1 MAIRALLF
9 DLDNTLYPS
18 SAPMGGEISRRI
30 TAYVQNFMGVDWEEA
45 SRLRRHGFA
54 RYGTTL
60 KWLETEEGF
69 SDIDDY
75 LKSVHPPDVRRFL
88 PRDPQLREMIEGLPH
103 EKFILTNSSADHA
116 ERVLE
121 HFGIR
126 DLFSGLYDI
135 TFNGMQGKPARTAY
149 EKPLSIIPWDAG
161 DILFI
166 DDVPKY
172 LEGFVAVGGQG
183 LLIDEDQRHADY
195 HLPKIRSI
203 HELPDFL
210 VSRLLSQ

>member
-30 TAYVQNFMGVDWEEA
+30 TAYVQKFMGVDWEEA

-75 LKSVHPPDVRRFL
+75 GICQHRF
-88 PRDPQLREMIEGLPH
+88 
-103 EKFILTNSSADHA
+103 
-116 ERVLE
+116 RVL
-121 HFGIR
+121 
-126 DLFSGLYDI
+126 
-135 TFNGMQGKPARTAY
+135 
-149 EKPLSIIPWDAG
+149 
-161 DILFI
+161 
-166 DDVPKY
+166 
-172 LEGFVAVGGQG
+172 
-183 LLIDEDQRHADY
+183 
-195 HLPKIRSI
+195 
-203 HELPDFL
+203 
-210 VSRLLSQ
+210 